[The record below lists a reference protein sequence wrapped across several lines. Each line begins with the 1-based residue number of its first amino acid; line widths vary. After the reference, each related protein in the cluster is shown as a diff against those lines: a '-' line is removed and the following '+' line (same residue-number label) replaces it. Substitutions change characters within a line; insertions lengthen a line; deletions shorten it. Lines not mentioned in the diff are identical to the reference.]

1 MNSLFVHICC
11 APCAVYPLT
20 SLLSKD
26 LHLKITAWFYNPNIQ
41 PKEEYIRRRD
51 GVAYLAQVLPELV
64 EGLREPLKVDFSAPY
79 EPALFLASAAGQP
92 QEPERC
98 RLCYRLRLMEAAKQA
113 EQRGFKAFTTTLL
126 YSRRQK
132 HEIIVQEG
140 QKAAKEHN
148 VEFFYQDFRS
158 GWQEGIE
165 LARKISLYRQRWCGC
180 VYGAS

>member
-1 MNSLFVHICC
+1 
-11 APCAVYPLT
+11 
-20 SLLSKD
+20 
-26 LHLKITAWFYNPNIQ
+26 
-41 PKEEYIRRRD
+41 
-51 GVAYLAQVLPELV
+51 
-64 EGLREPLKVDFSAPY
+64 VDFSAPY
-79 EPALFLASAAGQP
+79 EPALFLASAASQP

-132 HEIIVQEG
+132 HEIIMQEG